1 MNALLEKIHAS
12 GKDSLSEDEKAELLA
27 LRDRLRRR

>member
-12 GKDSLSEDEKAELLA
+12 GQDSLSEAEKAELLA